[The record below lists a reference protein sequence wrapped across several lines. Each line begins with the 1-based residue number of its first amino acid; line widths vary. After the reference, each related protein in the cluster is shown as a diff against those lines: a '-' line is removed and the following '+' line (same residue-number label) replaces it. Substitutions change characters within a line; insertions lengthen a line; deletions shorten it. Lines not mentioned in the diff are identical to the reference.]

1 MASFEIMIASQP
13 SCQQCRSSKR
23 YLTKNNTPYLETK
36 YKDDDTAQAIATANN
51 YTAAPVCYVVD
62 KRTGDTLAHWAGFNM
77 FKLRTWVNNYKK
89 EVGE

>member
-36 YKDDDTAQAIATANN
+36 YKNDSTAQAIAATNN

-62 KRTGDTLAHWAGFNM
+62 KRTGDTVAHWAGFNM
-77 FKLRTWVNNYKK
+77 FKLRQWVDNYKEEAGK
-89 EVGE
+89 

>member
-23 YLTKNNTPYLETK
+23 YLTKNATPYLETK
-36 YKDDDTAQAIATANN
+36 YKNDSTAQAIAAASN

-62 KRTGDTLAHWAGFNM
+62 KRTGDTVAHWAGFNM
-77 FKLRTWVNNYKK
+77 FKLRQWVNNYKK

>member
-1 MASFEIMIASQP
+1 MASFEIVIASQP

-36 YKDDDTAQAIATANN
+36 YRDDDTAQAIAAANN

-62 KRTGDTLAHWAGFNM
+62 KRTADTLDHWAGFNM
-77 FKLRTWVNNYKK
+77 FKLRQWVDNYREEAGK
-89 EVGE
+89 

>member
-23 YLTKNNTPYLETK
+23 YLTKNSTPYLETK
-36 YKDDDTAQAIATANN
+36 YRDDDVAQAIAAANN

-62 KRTGDTLAHWAGFNM
+62 KRTGDVLAHWAGFNM
-77 FKLRTWVNNYKK
+77 FKLRQWANNYKE
-89 EVGE
+89 EVGK

>member
-36 YKDDDTAQAIATANN
+36 FRDDDTAQAIAAANG

-62 KRTGDTLAHWAGFNM
+62 KRTGDTIAHWAGFNM

>member
-23 YLTKNNTPYLETK
+23 YLTKNSTPYLETK
-36 YKDDDTAQAIATANN
+36 YKGDTTAQAIASANN

-62 KRTGDTLAHWAGFNM
+62 KHTGDTVAHWAGFNM
-77 FKLRTWVNNYKK
+77 YKLRQWVNNYKQ
-89 EVGE
+89 EVGK

>member
-1 MASFEIMIASQP
+1 MASFEIVIASQP

-36 YKDDDTAQAIATANN
+36 YKDDNVAQAIASANN

-62 KRTGDTLAHWAGFNM
+62 KRTGDTVAHWAGFNM
-77 FKLRTWVNNYKK
+77 FKLRQWVNNYKE
-89 EVGE
+89 EVGK

>member
-36 YKDDDTAQAIATANN
+36 YRDDDTAQALAAANN

-62 KRTGDTLAHWAGFNM
+62 KHTGDTLAHWAGFNM
-77 FKLRTWVNNYKK
+77 FKLRQWANNYKK

>member
-36 YKDDDTAQAIATANN
+36 YKRDATAQALAAANN

-62 KRTGDTLAHWAGFNM
+62 KRTGDTIAHWAGFNM
-77 FKLRTWVNNYKK
+77 HRLRQWVNNYKK
-89 EVGE
+89 EASK

>member
-23 YLTKNNTPYLETK
+23 YLTKNATPYLETK
-36 YKDDDTAQAIATANN
+36 YKDDDTAQAIAAANN

-89 EVGE
+89 EVSE

>member
-23 YLTKNNTPYLETK
+23 YLTKSSTPYLETK
-36 YKDDDTAQAIATANN
+36 YKDDSTAQAIAADNN
-51 YTAAPVCYVVD
+51 YAAAPICYVVGG
-62 KRTGDTLAHWAGFNM
+62 RTGDTLAHWAGFNM
-77 FKLRTWVNNYKK
+77 FKLRQWVNNYKR

>member
-36 YKDDDTAQAIATANN
+36 YKDDDTAQAIAADNG
-51 YTAAPVCYVVD
+51 YAAAPVCYVVD
-62 KRTGDTLAHWAGFNM
+62 KRTGDTIAHWAGFNM
-77 FKLRTWVNNYKK
+77 FKLRQWVNNYKK
-89 EVGE
+89 EMGK

>member
-1 MASFEIMIASQP
+1 MASFEIVIASQP

-36 YKDDDTAQAIATANN
+36 YKDDDTAQAIAAANG

-62 KRTGDTLAHWAGFNM
+62 KRTGEAATHWAGFNM
-77 FKLRTWVNNYKK
+77 YKLRQWVNNYK
-89 EVGE
+89 EEAGR

>member
-36 YKDDDTAQAIATANN
+36 YKDDGTAQALAAANG

-62 KRTGDTLAHWAGFNM
+62 KRTGDTIAHWAGFNM
-77 FKLRTWVNNYKK
+77 YELRQWVNNYKK
-89 EVGE
+89 EAGK

>member
-23 YLTKNNTPYLETK
+23 YLARNNTPYLETK
-36 YKDDDTAQAIATANN
+36 YKNN

-62 KRTGDTLAHWAGFNM
+62 KHTGNTIAHWAGFNM
-77 FKLRTWVNNYKK
+77 YKLRQWVNNYEEKASK
-89 EVGE
+89 

>member
-36 YKDDDTAQAIATANN
+36 FKDDDAAQAIAAANN

-62 KRTGDTLAHWAGFNM
+62 KCAGDTLAHWAGFNM
-77 FKLRTWVNNYKK
+77 FKLRQWVNNYKK
-89 EVGE
+89 EAGK

>member
-36 YKDDDTAQAIATANN
+36 YKDDSVAQAIAADNG
-51 YTAAPVCYVVD
+51 YTAAPICYVVD
-62 KRTGDTLAHWAGFNM
+62 KRSGVTLAHWAGFNM
-77 FKLRTWVNNYKK
+77 FKLRQWVNNYK
-89 EVGE
+89 EEAGR

>member
-1 MASFEIMIASQP
+1 MIASQP

-36 YKDDDTAQAIATANN
+36 YKNDDTAQAIAAANN
-51 YTAAPVCYVVD
+51 YTAAPVCYVVN
-62 KRTGDTLAHWAGFNM
+62 KRTGDTVAHWAGFNM
-77 FKLRTWVNNYKK
+77 FKLRQWVNNYKK

>member
-1 MASFEIMIASQP
+1 MASFEIVIASQP

-36 YKDDDTAQAIATANN
+36 YKDDDTAQAVAAANN

-77 FKLRTWVNNYKK
+77 FKLRQWVNNYKE

>member
-36 YKDDDTAQAIATANN
+36 FKDDDTAQAIAATNS

-77 FKLRTWVNNYKK
+77 FKLRKWVNNYKK

>member
-36 YKDDDTAQAIATANN
+36 YKDDATAQAIASANN
-51 YTAAPVCYVVD
+51 YAAAPVCYVVD
-62 KRTGDTLAHWAGFNM
+62 KRAGDTIAHWAGFNM
-77 FKLRTWVNNYKK
+77 FKLRQWVNNYKK
-89 EVGE
+89 EAGE

>member
-36 YKDDDTAQAIATANN
+36 CKNDSTAQALAAANN
-51 YTAAPVCYVVD
+51 YATAPICYVVD
-62 KRTGDTLAHWAGFNM
+62 KRTGNTIAHWAGFNM
-77 FKLRTWVNNYKK
+77 HKLRQWVNNYKK
-89 EVGE
+89 EAGE

>member
-36 YKDDDTAQAIATANN
+36 YKADTAAQAIAAANN

-62 KRTGDTLAHWAGFNM
+62 KHTGDTLAHWAGFNM
-77 FKLRTWVNNYKK
+77 FKLRQWVDNYRK

>member
-23 YLTKNNTPYLETK
+23 YLTKNNAPYLETK
-36 YKDDDTAQAIATANN
+36 YKDDDVAQAIAAANN
-51 YTAAPVCYVVD
+51 YTAAPVCYVVN
-62 KRTGDTLAHWAGFNM
+62 KHTGDTLAHWAGFNM
-77 FKLRTWVNNYKK
+77 FKLRQWVNNYKK

>member
-36 YKDDDTAQAIATANN
+36 YKNDDTAQALAAANN

-62 KRTGDTLAHWAGFNM
+62 KHSGVVLAHWAGFNM
-77 FKLRTWVNNYKK
+77 YKLRQWVNSYKE
-89 EVGE
+89 EVAK

>member
-23 YLTKNNTPYLETK
+23 YLTRNNTPYLETK
-36 YKDDDTAQAIATANN
+36 YKDDEHAQKLAAANN

-62 KRTGDTLAHWAGFNM
+62 KRTGDTIAHWAGFNM
-77 FKLRTWVNNYKK
+77 FRLRQWVNNYKK
-89 EVGE
+89 KVGE

>member
-23 YLTKNNTPYLETK
+23 YLTKNSTPYLETK
-36 YKDDDTAQAIATANN
+36 YRDDTTAQAIVSANN
-51 YTAAPVCYVVD
+51 YAAAPVCYVVD
-62 KRTGDTLAHWAGFNM
+62 KRTGDILAHWAGFNM
-77 FKLRTWVNNYKK
+77 FKLRQWVNNYKK